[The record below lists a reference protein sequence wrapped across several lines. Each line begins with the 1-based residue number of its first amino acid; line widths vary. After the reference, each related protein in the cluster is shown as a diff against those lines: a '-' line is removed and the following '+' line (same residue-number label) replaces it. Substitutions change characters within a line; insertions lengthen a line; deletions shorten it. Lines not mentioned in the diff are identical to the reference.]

1 MSEAQ
6 VQRQSLDVRLSVV
19 NRVSWN
25 GRSVTLSDLSHRY
38 NFNGV
43 SWDGRSVTLSD
54 LSHII
59 TVNGV
64 SWDGRS
70 VTLIDLSHRYN
81 C

>member
-19 NRVSWN
+19 NRVSWD
-25 GRSVTLSDLSHRY
+25 GRSLKLSDLSLGY

-43 SWDGRSVTLSD
+43 SWDGRSLTLPTD
-54 LSHII
+54 II
-59 TVNGV
+59 VNRV
-64 SWDGRS
+64 SWGGRS
-70 VTLIDLSHRYN
+70 VTLSNVSHGYN